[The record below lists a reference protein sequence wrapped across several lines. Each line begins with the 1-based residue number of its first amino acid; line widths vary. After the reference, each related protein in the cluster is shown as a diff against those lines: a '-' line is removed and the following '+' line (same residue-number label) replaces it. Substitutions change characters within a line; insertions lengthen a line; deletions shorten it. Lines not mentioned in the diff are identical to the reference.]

1 MPDFPAS
8 VSPQARAAL
17 SAIPPQNP
25 NTSLADARAFA
36 DKVQALMRDV
46 QLKKY
51 DVAIEEGERAGV
63 PCRIFTPKRAAV
75 GAAERLLINFH
86 GGGFRLDSG
95 SYSENIP
102 IAALTGMHVVSALY
116 RMAPEHPFPAAV
128 DDALA
133 VYKDALGTHD
143 PKRIVIYGTSAGGIL
158 AGQLLA
164 RLRAEK
170 LPMPAAAG
178 LFTMIADWTIPGDS
192 EAMFAANGLS
202 IAGAMKNYTRD
213 HDLADPLMSPLYDDL
228 SSYPPSLLIAG
239 TRDYLLSHTV
249 RFHLALLAAGVD
261 ARLAVFEAMPHAH
274 WAYIDAPE
282 ADQAFE
288 LMARFFKEALT

>member
-1 MPDFPAS
+1 MPDFPDS

-25 NTSLADARAFA
+25 NVSLADSRSFA
-36 DKVQALMRDV
+36 DKVQAHMRKV
-46 QLKKY
+46 QLAKY

-63 PCRIFTPKRAAV
+63 PCRIFTPKRAAP

-95 SYSENIP
+95 SLSENIP
-102 IAALTGMHVVSALY
+102 IAALTGFTIVSALY

-133 VYKDALGTHD
+133 VYKDALKTHD
-143 PKRIVIYGTSAGGIL
+143 ASRIVVYGTSAGGIL
-158 AGQLLA
+158 AAQLLA
-164 RLRAEK
+164 RLRAER

-178 LFTMIADWTIPGDS
+178 LFTMIADWSIPGDS
-192 EAMFAANGLS
+192 EARFASKGFTV
-202 IAGAMKNYTRD
+202 AGSMKAYSGD
-213 HDLADPLMSPLYDDL
+213 HDLSDPLMSPLYDEL
-228 SSYPPSLLIAG
+228 STYPPSLLIAG
-239 TRDYLLSHTV
+239 TRDELLSHTV

-282 ADQAFE
+282 SDQAFQ
-288 LMARFFKEALT
+288 LMARFFKEALA

>member
-1 MPDFPAS
+1 VPDFPAS
-8 VSPQARAAL
+8 VSPEARAAL

-25 NTSLADARAFA
+25 NASLADARAFA
-36 DKVQALMRDV
+36 DKVQAHMRDV

-51 DVAIEEGERAGV
+51 DVAIEEGESAGV
-63 PCRIFTPKRAAV
+63 PCRIFTPKQVAP

-102 IAALTGMHVVSALY
+102 IAVLTGVRVVSALY
-116 RMAPEHPFPAAV
+116 RMAPEHKFPAAV

-133 VYKDALGTHD
+133 VYKDALKTHD

-158 AGQLLA
+158 AAQLLA

-178 LFTMIADWTIPGDS
+178 LFTMIADWTVPGDS
-192 EAMFAANGLS
+192 EASFVAKGFTAAS
-202 IAGAMKNYTRD
+202 SMKSYSGD

-228 SSYPPSLLIAG
+228 SAYPRALLIAG
-239 TRDYLLSHTV
+239 TRDELLSHTV